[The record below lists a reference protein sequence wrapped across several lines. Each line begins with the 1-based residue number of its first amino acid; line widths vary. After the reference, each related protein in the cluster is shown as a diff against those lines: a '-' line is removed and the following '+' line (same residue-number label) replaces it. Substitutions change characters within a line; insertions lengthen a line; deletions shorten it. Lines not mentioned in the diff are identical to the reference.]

1 MRWLAG
7 VSCALNGLA
16 LLVNLVIG
24 GISLV
29 RGLPGL
35 PSLLL
40 RFIPERGNVPEFNRA
55 WIATVLTAQV
65 AAGAAMILAH
75 PEVPT
80 TSGKFVPGRHVTD
93 RQMRLSMKLRSREI
107 PTIAAARVGFSAAA
121 AYRFEGDGCAFP
133 FERKGVV
140 GAALL
145 GPVGRDL

>member
-1 MRWLAG
+1 
-7 VSCALNGLA
+7 
-16 LLVNLVIG
+16 
-24 GISLV
+24 
-29 RGLPGL
+29 
-35 PSLLL
+35 
-40 RFIPERGNVPEFNRA
+40 
-55 WIATVLTAQV
+55 
-65 AAGAAMILAH
+65 MILAH

-121 AYRFEGDGCAFP
+121 AYRFEGDGRAFP
-133 FERKGVV
+133 FERKGAV